1 MFGCLPLDFVG
12 SLVVFLLLM
21 LLLCT
26 GGLLRL
32 GKVDVGRRGKWGYIF
47 SFVRSDGVGLVV
59 LGSEFLVFEPF
70 VLFLCMGAFVDTA
83 ARFFMMVFMTDV
95 LTDSFTSM
103 MALVTAVSLEVD
115 LLWKAAFIAVD
126 ASSFWIFLL

>member
-32 GKVDVGRRGKWGYIF
+32 GKVDVGRRGKWEYIF
-47 SFVRSDGVGLVV
+47 SFVRSDGVGFVV

-70 VLFLCMGAFVDTA
+70 VLFLCMGAFVDMA
-83 ARFFMMVFMTDV
+83 ARFFMMVLMTDV

-103 MALVTAVSLEVD
+103 MALVAAVSLEVD
-115 LLWKAAFIAVD
+115 LLWKAAFIAAD